1 MSILTALGLL
11 VGSMS
16 CVSKSSSWSLPGTE
30 APGEVLSH
38 IVEVIADGVG
48 DLVCVCSVIWSP
60 VCYISNICA
69 CAGNLDFFV

>member
-16 CVSKSSSWSLPGTE
+16 CVSKPSSLSLPGTE
-30 APGEVLSH
+30 TPGEVLSH

-48 DLVCVCSVIWSP
+48 DLVCVCV
-60 VCYISNICA
+60 V
-69 CAGNLDFFV
+69 